1 MFEQI
6 SSKLQGVIK
15 KLRGEG
21 RLTEAHVDAAL
32 KELRMALLEAD
43 VHFRVAREFTSR
55 VREKAVGQEVLASL
69 SAPQQVLKIMRDEM
83 VRLLGGS
90 ESPLELDGKWPAVIL
105 MTGLS
110 GSGKTTTTA
119 KLGKWLA
126 AQRKHPALVSVDG
139 RRPAAL
145 EQLKVL
151 SDQVGLRCLEP
162 DTLDPVARARAAK
175 ADASDAGFD
184 VLIVDTA
191 GRLHVDPQLME
202 ELRQLV
208 EATSPVEVLFVAD
221 SMTGQDAVRSA
232 DAFGKVVP
240 LTGHVLT
247 KLDGDAR
254 GGAALSLAATTGRSI
269 KFVGVGEKLD
279 ALEPFHPD
287 RMASRI
293 LGMGDVLTLIERAE
307 QAVEQDQAEELARKL
322 RREELS
328 LEDFRVQLQQ
338 LGRMGSIGEILSFL
352 PNAGG
357 GLMPNI
363 PSEFDESEIRR
374 FEAILNSM
382 TKGER
387 LNASIINGSRRRRI
401 ARGSGCAVSD
411 VNRLLRRFAEARK
424 MARVM
429 ARSKG
434 GLGGL
439 KQLKKMSR
447 MR

>member
-6 SSKLQGVIK
+6 SSKLQGIIK
-15 KLRGEG
+15 TLRGEA

-43 VHFRVAREFTSR
+43 VHFGVVREFVSR
-55 VREKAVGQEVLASL
+55 VRQKAVGQEVLASL
-69 SAPQQVLKIMRDEM
+69 SAPQHVLRVMRDEM
-83 VRLLGGS
+83 VHLLGDS
-90 ESPLELDGKWPAVIL
+90 ESPINLDNQWPAVIL

-126 AQRKHPALVSVDG
+126 ARARHPALVSADV

-145 EQLKVL
+145 EQLKML
-151 SDQVGLRCLEP
+151 ADRADLRCIEP
-162 DTLDPVARARAAK
+162 ESMDPVARVRAAK
-175 ADASDAGFD
+175 ASAADVGFD

-191 GRLHVDPQLME
+191 GRLHVDPELME
-202 ELRQLV
+202 ELRRLA
-208 EATSPVEVLFVAD
+208 EATNPVEILFVAD

-232 DAFGKVVP
+232 EAFAKVVP

-254 GGAALSLAATTGRSI
+254 GGAALSLVATTHRPI
-269 KFVGVGEKLD
+269 KFVGIGEKLD
-279 ALEPFHPD
+279 ALELFRPD

-293 LGMGDVLTLIERAE
+293 LGMGDVLSLIERAE
-307 QAVEQDQAEELARKL
+307 QAVDRDKAEELARKI
-322 RREELS
+322 RREEVS
-328 LEDFRVQLQQ
+328 LEDFRTHLQQ
-338 LGRMGSIGEILSFL
+338 LRRMGPLSELTSFL
-352 PNAGG
+352 PGAGARLSG
-357 GLMPNI
+357 E
-363 PSEFDESEIRR
+363 SSEIDEGELRR
-374 FEAILNSM
+374 FEAILGSM
-382 TKGER
+382 TMEER
-387 LNASIINGSRRRRI
+387 RNASIINGSRRRRI

-424 MARVM
+424 MVKVM
-429 ARSKG
+429 ARQEG
-434 GLGGL
+434 RLGDL
-439 KQLKKMSR
+439 MAR

>member
-6 SSKLQGVIK
+6 SSKLQGIIK
-15 KLRGEG
+15 TLRGEA

-43 VHFRVAREFTSR
+43 VHFGVVREFVSR
-55 VREKAVGQEVLASL
+55 VRQKAVGQEVLASL
-69 SAPQQVLKIMRDEM
+69 SAPQHVLRVIRDEM
-83 VRLLGGS
+83 VHLLGDS
-90 ESPLELDGKWPAVIL
+90 ESPINIDNQWPAVIL

-126 AQRKHPALVSVDG
+126 ARARHPALVSADI

-145 EQLKVL
+145 EQLKML
-151 SDQVGLRCLEP
+151 ADRADLRCIEP
-162 DTLDPVARARAAK
+162 ESMDPVARVRAAK
-175 ADASDAGFD
+175 ASAADVGFD

-191 GRLHVDPQLME
+191 GRLHVDPELME
-202 ELRQLV
+202 ELRRLA
-208 EATSPVEVLFVAD
+208 EATNPAEILFVVD

-232 DAFGKVVP
+232 EAFAKVVP

-254 GGAALSLAATTGRSI
+254 GGAALSLVATTHRPI
-269 KFVGVGEKLD
+269 KFVGIGEKLD
-279 ALEPFHPD
+279 ALEPFRPD

-293 LGMGDVLTLIERAE
+293 LGMGDVLSLIERAE
-307 QAVEQDQAEELARKL
+307 QAVDRDKAEELARKI
-322 RREELS
+322 RREEVS
-328 LEDFRVQLQQ
+328 LEDFRTHLQQ
-338 LGRMGSIGEILSFL
+338 LRRMGPLSELLSFL
-352 PNAGG
+352 PGAGARLSG
-357 GLMPNI
+357 E
-363 PSEFDESEIRR
+363 SSEIDEGELRR
-374 FEAILNSM
+374 FEAILGSM
-382 TKGER
+382 TMEER
-387 LNASIINGSRRRRI
+387 RNASIINGSRRRRI

-424 MARVM
+424 MVKVM
-429 ARSKG
+429 ARQEG
-434 GLGGL
+434 RLGDL
-439 KQLKKMSR
+439 MAR

>member
-6 SSKLQGVIK
+6 SSRFQGVLK

-55 VREKAVGQEVLASL
+55 VREKAIDQDVLASL
-69 SAPQQVLKIMRDEM
+69 SAPQQVLKVMRDEM

-90 ESPLELDGKWPAVIL
+90 ESGIEFNQRWPAVIL
-105 MTGLS
+105 MAGLS
-110 GSGKTTTTA
+110 GSGKTTTAA
-119 KLGKWLA
+119 KLGKWLSN
-126 AQRKHPALVSVDG
+126 QGRHPALVSVDV

-151 SDQVGLRCLEP
+151 SAQAKLRCFDPE
-162 DTLDPVARARAAK
+162 TMDPVARARSAM
-175 ADASDAGFD
+175 ASARDLGFD
-184 VLIVDTA
+184 VLVVDTA
-191 GRLHVDPQLME
+191 GRLHIDAELME
-202 ELRQLV
+202 ELRKLV
-208 EATSPVEVLFVAD
+208 ETTDPIEILFVAD

-232 DAFGKVVP
+232 EAFGEAVP

-254 GGAALSLAATTGRSI
+254 GGAALSIVSATDRPI

-279 ALEPFHPD
+279 ALEPFRPD

-307 QAVEQDQAEELARKL
+307 QAVERDEAEQLARKL
-322 RREELS
+322 RREDLS
-328 LEDFRVQLQQ
+328 LEDFRSQLQQ
-338 LGRMGSIGEILSFL
+338 LGRMGSLGELLSFL
-352 PNAGG
+352 PNAPKLPAG
-357 GLMPNI
+357 PT
-363 PSEFDESEIRR
+363 EVDEGELRR
-374 FEAILNSM
+374 FRAILDSM
-382 TKGER
+382 TREER

-401 ARGSGCAVSD
+401 ARGSGSAVSD
-411 VNRLLRRFAEARK
+411 VNRLLRRFTEARK
-424 MARVM
+424 MVKVM

-434 GLGGL
+434 RGGL
-439 KQLKKMSR
+439 ANLMGR